1 MIDKYWREFLNGSN
15 IMFVRALIQDTL
27 ESFFKFMREN
37 NFYDEDPY
45 RVQAFEKAINTKDL
59 QLIQNIYSQDFSFY
73 YQVPSSKKIESI
85 DARIINLK
93 INLKRLL
100 VLRITIT
107 VFRLVNPLL
116 LSLKHILSSLFQ
128 LEILDFIE
136 IKNHMI
142 NL

>member
-1 MIDKYWREFLNGSN
+1 MVDKYWREFLNGSN

-85 DARIINLK
+85 DARIIQFKDKFKK
-93 INLKRLL
+93 IIGYEDYNHRLQIGESI
-100 VLRITIT
+100 VT
-107 VFRLVNPLL
+107 
-116 LSLKHILSSLFQ
+116 Q
-128 LEILDFIE
+128 LETYTKFFVSA
-136 IKNHMI
+136 
-142 NL
+142 

>member
-85 DARIINLK
+85 DARIIQFK
-93 INLKRLL
+93 DKFDIAMS
-100 VLRITIT
+100 T
-107 VFRLVNPLL
+107 
-116 LSLKHILSSLFQ
+116 
-128 LEILDFIE
+128 
-136 IKNHMI
+136 
-142 NL
+142 